1 MTALFKSPSILRSLV
16 KDVKNTLRV
25 QLINGCFVAEGEASE
40 CAVWAYAM
48 IAIEREA
55 ENRKAKEAAEKEA
68 DVFAK
73 LVNTTF
79 DDLMNCEWKDEA
91 EE

>member
-1 MTALFKSPSILRSLV
+1 MTALFKSPSILRNLV

-25 QLINGCFVAEGEASE
+25 HLINGNFLAEGEPSE

-55 ENRKAKEAAEKEA
+55 ANRKAKEAAEKEA

-79 DDLMNCEWKDEA
+79 DDLMNRERKDDT